1 MVNNNNNHNNKHH
14 GYSIDYIKGSL
25 EMKSRV
31 MEQVEPIETAL
42 FLWGGFPHD
51 IFEVR
56 NSESTQLRSNTLGCP
71 PKWEIYSYLKWKSF
85 RNHPCSGDYVI

>member
-1 MVNNNNNHNNKHH
+1 MMVILMMAISKR
-14 GYSIDYIKGSL
+14 SEEASF

-31 MEQVEPIETAL
+31 MEQVEPIETTL